1 VPRCPSTGI
10 STGPCSDPRPA
21 WSTRIA
27 DGDGEEKEESQAGC
41 DFFDLFF
48 SGGAVGKQR
57 TAKSAAWKAG
67 KSEGLGFLE
76 GATAEKESDM
86 MGEALVE
93 EFCFFEF

>member
-1 VPRCPSTGI
+1 
-10 STGPCSDPRPA
+10 
-21 WSTRIA
+21 
-27 DGDGEEKEESQAGC
+27 
-41 DFFDLFF
+41 
-48 SGGAVGKQR
+48 VGKQR